1 MVGRVKGPD
10 KRKQYLELLRRVG
23 EASKQ
28 GDDAVQNALA
38 ALTPEARA
46 MLLKYGAAQ
55 LRPRLAKRIA
65 MLEDTGVRLTGRKVR
80 IPGDLPEDLRD
91 GLVAYQ
97 QRLEARYATLLERG
111 HSRSTKYVADIVK
124 IPTRLAVFLA
134 SIGIERWDIVRKR
147 DLVAFFK
154 RNPGAKR
161 QSVDRFLRYM
171 EDKRPFRDRRGRPAG
186 GRRPMRESRRRPPPQ
201 VLRPEVL
208 ARFLAD
214 VRERNSDHEYVLAW
228 MVCRLGMTATH
239 AYRITLDRIRLNESG
254 RMVIRPAQVWV
265 EVPTRVAGLF
275 RKLIETVEPNWSTA
289 DPESLRYVTVF
300 DHYVSNLDYF
310 SAKVLQGQTRL
321 LRASAIYAAMLAGH
335 LDRVT
340 IRHTM
345 GASMPM
351 ILQLERL
358 LAVDLHRR
366 LDPSLVEQRN
376 AHITGQA
383 DA

>member
-1 MVGRVKGPD
+1 MAAHMKGAD
-10 KRKQYLELLRRVG
+10 KRKQYLELLRRIG
-23 EASKQ
+23 EAFKQ
-28 GDDAVQNALA
+28 DDDAVQDVLA

-46 MLLKYGAAQ
+46 MLLKYSAAQ

-65 MLEDTGVRLTGRKVR
+65 MLDDTGVRLAGGKVR
-80 IPGDLPEDLRD
+80 IADDLPQALRD
-91 GLVAYQ
+91 GLTAYQ
-97 QRLEARYATLLERG
+97 QRVEARYVTLLERG
-111 HSRSTKYVADIVK
+111 HSRSHKYTASVMKEPI
-124 IPTRLAVFLA
+124 RLAAFIA
-134 SIGIERWDIVRKR
+134 SIGIERWDVVRKR

-154 RNPGAKR
+154 ENPAARR
-161 QSVDRFLRYM
+161 QSVDRFLRSM
-171 EDKRPFRDRRGRPAG
+171 EGKRPFRDRRGRLAG
-186 GRRPMRESRRRPPPQ
+186 ARIAMRDPKRRPPPQ
-201 VLRPEVL
+201 VLRPQEL
-208 ARFLAD
+208 ALFLAD
-214 VRERNSDHEYVLAW
+214 VRELSSDHEYVLAW
-228 MVCRLGMTATH
+228 MVCRLGMTARH
-239 AYRITLDRIRLNESG
+239 AYNITLDRIRLNDSG

-265 EVPTRVAGLF
+265 EVPARVAGQF
-275 RKLIETVEPNWSTA
+275 SKIIRAVEPSWGSV
-289 DPESLRYVTVF
+289 DPDSLRFVTVF
-300 DHYVSNLDYF
+300 DHYIRNLDAF
-310 SAKVLQGQTRL
+310 SAKVLQGRTRL